1 MQTSEYRLTKQEI
14 RDAFYQ
20 ARRLRPYKGKILIQG
35 GICVVLLVLFI
46 ISTIFTPGEPS
57 NYVLLAVLAVLLI
70 LVIVT
75 PIQRERR
82 AVAHAYDGAGDG
94 TILSIEQ
101 DGQTLRIRVPGAG
114 ADWTVE
120 RGQIR
125 QVIEGQTVVTVD
137 LTDGRLLVAPVRAM
151 DSAMKQALLALRP
164 GAAGNGPQPQLA
176 GTSADAMGHS
186 GGPAENGGLTQAGD
200 IEQTGDPA
208 QEQSAAQ
215 DAAEQSGHAAVQSPA
230 QGGQDGGQ
238 PEH

>member
-125 QVIEGQTVVTVD
+125 QVIEGETVVTVD

-151 DSAMKQALLALRP
+151 DPAMKQALLALRP
-164 GAAGNGPQPQLA
+164 GAAGNGPQRA
-176 GTSADAMGHS
+176 GTAA
-186 GGPAENGGLTQAGD
+186 A
-200 IEQTGDPA
+200 A
-208 QEQSAAQ
+208 QEESPAQ
-215 DAAEQSGHAAVQSPA
+215 DAAEQSGHAAARDGQSGGPA
-230 QGGQDGGQ
+230 
-238 PEH
+238 EH